1 MMSIILLLSSSACY
15 LKALQYWGL
24 LLFLFVPSTPCEM
37 LCFKTTQTACDGS
50 TSIYSIQY
58 MKRWH
63 LPKAILNFP
72 QCSVFPVL
80 FSHLSLRWSIIFTV
94 LGYSGITY
102 ITLCAALGTIHDL
115 QGDINIIFQYIL
127 TVGTVLK
134 KNMHRLL
141 QMIKPQLCQPHIIS
155 VQDSANANCPNSLS
169 FLY

>member
-1 MMSIILLLSSSACY
+1 MWWLNVYIQYTVYEEMTFAKSHSKFSS
-15 LKALQYWGL
+15 
-24 LLFLFVPSTPCEM
+24 V
-37 LCFKTTQTACDGS
+37 LCFSS
-50 TSIYSIQY
+50 TVFSLIFKVKYHFYSTWLQ
-58 MKRWH
+58 
-63 LPKAILNFP
+63 
-72 QCSVFPVL
+72 S
-80 FSHLSLRWSIIFTV
+80 
-94 LGYSGITY
+94 ITY
-102 ITLCAALGTIHDL
+102 ITLCAALETIHDL